1 MRIKVRV
8 KTNASGQSVEK
19 ISPNLYS
26 EKGFEG
32 FYFARL
38 KAPPEHGKANMELIK
53 ILTQHFRR
61 PVRIKAGFT
70 SRDKI
75 VEIG

>member
-8 KTNASGQSVEK
+8 KTNASGQSVDK
-19 ISPNLYS
+19 IPSNLYS
-26 EKGFEG
+26 EKGYEG

-38 KAPPEHGKANMELIK
+38 KSSPECGKANLELIK
-53 ILTQHFRR
+53 LLTHHFRK

-75 VEIG
+75 IEVG